1 MFGKKSMRK
10 ISTFKFLFYKSA
22 LDILVL
28 LFGATDIVVKNT
40 LDFQIRINSNFL
52 CKVHTFFTYFVTHAS
67 SLILMA
73 VSIDRVIIM
82 MNSNTLNSHLGNTY
96 NSSGNKSRRRILT
109 TANSVLIENSVDTH
123 RMNEIKDPPPPP
135 SPTHTESPAVP
146 IKKKRKS
153 KKKSVKISI
162 NAHSKLLIESVS
174 FNEIKEKLLWKRQ
187 KKNVNVLNE
196 EAAMINDQQREQMCV
211 EERRMNSNNNNQA
224 NKCTLDYVLSRF
236 SVNRV
241 VLLILLLLILMNIHY
256 ILFLKL
262 NTDTDDKSVIDKLN
276 EKLGTIR
283 NTHKKKNISFSASS
297 SSSSLSSPSSFMAS
311 RHNIFNLTA
320 QQIMNSN
327 LLDGAS
333 CYAQENSRHEY
344 FLQKIWI
351 WIDLSVYSLIPFCTN
366 LVCSLLIIFK
376 VRKLNRNYFQFLRNK
391 DYEYNKKTYE
401 RKIKKNNQIC
411 LMLLYCNLYFF
422 ISMLQFW
429 IFFYFFKDTKDQ
441 IDDRVYLYVYII
453 LYTNNAIDF
462 IIYSFS
468 SERYREEALS
478 VCLFF
483 KSNQPTVV

>member
-1 MFGKKSMRK
+1 VFGKKSMRK

-82 MNSNTLNSHLGNTY
+82 MNSNTLNSHLGNNY
-96 NSSGNKSRRRILT
+96 NPSSNKSRRRHLT
-109 TANSVLIENSVDTH
+109 TANSVLIDNSVETH
-123 RMNEIKDPPPPP
+123 QMNEIKDPPPSPP
-135 SPTHTESPAVP
+135 HIEPPPAAAAP
-146 IKKKRKS
+146 IIKKRKS
-153 KKKSVKISI
+153 KKKSVKINI
-162 NAHSKLLIESVS
+162 NAHSKILIESVS
-174 FNEIKEKLLWKRQ
+174 FNEIKEKLFWKRQ
-187 KKNVNVLNE
+187 KKNMNVLNE
-196 EAAMINDQQREQMCV
+196 EAAMINDQQREQMCM
-211 EERRMNSNNNNQA
+211 EERRMNSNSNQV

-262 NTDTDDKSVIDKLN
+262 HSDTDDKSVIDNLN
-276 EKLGTIR
+276 LKLGVIR

-297 SSSSLSSPSSFMAS
+297 SSLASSSSSLMSS

-320 QQIMNSN
+320 QQILNSN

-333 CYAQENSRHEY
+333 CYAQENSVHEY
-344 FLQKIWI
+344 FLQKVWI

-401 RKIKKNNQIC
+401 KKIKKNNQIC

-483 KSNQPTVV
+483 KSNQPVVV